1 MRGGGARPEKL
12 LWRGA
17 VRPSTFLLAA
27 SSSSRLIFA
36 PAARLA
42 SFSMSSGSSSSGSA
56 AAKQLMRGL
65 FLRPTSFQISN
76 MAQSLAVLQHFH
88 RLAQRADAAAAAAAR
103 EAGDGARR
111 LEHGG
116 LYSVFV
122 PRVSWQRQ

>member
-1 MRGGGARPEKL
+1 
-12 LWRGA
+12 
-17 VRPSTFLLAA
+17 
-27 SSSSRLIFA
+27 
-36 PAARLA
+36 
-42 SFSMSSGSSSSGSA
+42 MSSGSSSSGSA

-76 MAQSLAVLQHFH
+76 VAQSLAVLQHFH

-122 PRVSWQRQ
+122 PRVSRQRQEWLALVDPRESQVRRGRRAASPPCSALGLAPASFTAL